1 MLKTGSLPDSLRPIL
16 TKAGKQRG
24 AATLFVAII
33 LLLALTIVTFSAAR
47 IGVSEQRNS
56 ANDMRSKQAMEVAL
70 AGLEHGLAY
79 LEKNRPKISSTN
91 PTGWM
96 DPLPPP
102 RWAACSANTLPCG
115 DGVNNIY
122 DPINPQVGGRNG
134 NWLAYSSVDDVEAV
148 QMLPGSKYRY
158 DVSYLTPGFDI
169 DPGPGVT
176 LGPDNNPIIII
187 VSTATPTPDPT
198 TGAVDPLAG
207 SATARMT
214 VRGYSTLI
222 NIPPAPL
229 MAISPVVPG
238 GGAIDVN
245 PTGTLIPPAGI
256 PPCLAV
262 TQNPVSVITP
272 ETGSPPPPSSG
283 SITTPIPP
291 PPPCGVGGV
300 SSTTITTVSGN
311 TMTTLTTWG
320 TALPTWDGG
329 DPLRQSAYLPPNILC
344 NEPFPGN
351 PGNLVI
357 PPPDPACPPL
367 ATDLFEYVFGVPDT
381 KFQIIKNEFTPTTCS
396 DLPTQPA
403 GRYWVTGGCIL
414 SSNVGTVDE
423 PVILVVEDGD
433 LEIGGTSE
441 FYGLIYVRD
450 PNDNRT
456 ITLTGSADLYG
467 ALVSDRNIGIGG
479 SFDVHY
485 DYDVLRKAGS
495 TSGGG
500 FAKLTGGWRDQLQP

>member
-1 MLKTGSLPDSLRPIL
+1 MLKPCSLPDSLRPIL

-79 LEKNRPKISSTN
+79 LEKNRPKISSTSSTA
-91 PTGWM
+91 PVGWM
-96 DPLPPP
+96 QPGSAL
-102 RWAACSANTLPCG
+102 WVACGASNASPCG
-115 DGVNNIY
+115 DGATNIY
-122 DPINPQVGGRNG
+122 GTVNPQVGGRNG
-134 NWLAYSSVDDVEAV
+134 NWLAYASVGDVNAV
-148 QMLPGSKYRY
+148 QFPPGNKYKY

-187 VSTATPTPDPT
+187 FSTATPTPDAT
-198 TGAVDPLAG
+198 TGVKDPLAG
-207 SATARMT
+207 SASARMT
-214 VRGYSTLI
+214 VRGYSTLM
-222 NIPPAPL
+222 NIPAAPL
-229 MAISPVVPG
+229 MAKGAVVGAVTSG
-238 GGAIDVN
+238 GN
-245 PTGTLIPPAGI
+245 PTGALIPPCSPA
-256 PPCLAV
+256 
-262 TQNPVSVITP
+262 TQNPVSVITTI
-272 ETGSPPPPSSG
+272 TGSPPPPRGG
-283 SITTPIPP
+283 STTTPTSTS
-291 PPPCGVGGV
+291 CGVS
-300 SSTTITTVSGN
+300 SSTTITTVTGN
-311 TMTTLTTWG
+311 TMTTLTTLG
-320 TALPTWDGG
+320 TAASPTWVGG
-329 DPLRQSAYLPPNILC
+329 ATRTSAWLPGVQC
-344 NEPFPGN
+344 NEPFPGEALISPN
-351 PGNLVI
+351 A
-357 PPPDPACPPL
+357 PACPPL
-367 ATDLFEYVFGVPDT
+367 IMPTDPRPFRYVFGVPDT
-381 KFQIIKNEFTPTTCS
+381 KFQTIKDEFTPTTCS

-403 GRYWVTGGCIL
+403 GRYWVTGGCTL
-414 SSNVGTVDE
+414 TSSTLTSSNVGTVDE

-433 LEIGGTSE
+433 LTISGNID

-450 PNDNRT
+450 PNRNRT

-467 ALVSDRNIGIGG
+467 ALVSDRNIDIVG

-485 DYDVLRKAGS
+485 DYDILRKAGS